1 MKHSIKP
8 KARGSKQLFSSPLLE
23 RLSRT
28 HIAVPLALYAAVSG
42 GLLYYGVTETGMKAG
57 TVALVLVL
65 GFLSF
70 TLLEY
75 VAHRIFFHMPPT
87 SRWREKVQ

>member
-1 MKHSIKP
+1 MLPSLV
-8 KARGSKQLFSSPLLE
+8 ACTLWR
-23 RLSRT
+23 
-28 HIAVPLALYAAVSG
+28 
-42 GLLYYGVTETGMKAG
+42 YGNRVEAE

-65 GFLSF
+65 GILSF